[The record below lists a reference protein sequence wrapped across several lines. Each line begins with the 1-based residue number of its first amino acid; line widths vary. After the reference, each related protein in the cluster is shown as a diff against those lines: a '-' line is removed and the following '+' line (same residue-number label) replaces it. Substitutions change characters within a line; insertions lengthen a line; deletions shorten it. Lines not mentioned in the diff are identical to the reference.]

1 MNKTYPIELWKYAH
15 MLKSFSFQ
23 LDESKAGRHP
33 TQFIIF
39 WYQQVILIRIN
50 KKTIFPF
57 CLYTCQQRY
66 QPQKQIHKTKHMIDY
81 HSKFHIL
88 TSNLVQTALQS
99 FKLFFRA
106 KTKTQKVKII
116 NKKQTSKLQVQGA
129 KQWIDSNSK
138 CNILTNTS
146 VQPTPYKVPN
156 FNKFLQQQELTVRFQ
171 TLPNF
176 HHI

>member
-39 WYQQVILIRIN
+39 WDQQVILIRIN

-106 KTKTQKVKII
+106 KKKTQKVKII
-116 NKKQTSKLQVQGA
+116 NKSKQASYKSRGQNNELIPIPNATFWQTLQYNQHPIKFQA
-129 KQWIDSNSK
+129 STNFFNSK
-138 CNILTNTS
+138 N
-146 VQPTPYKVPN
+146 
-156 FNKFLQQQELTVRFQ
+156 
-171 TLPNF
+171 
-176 HHI
+176 